1 VAGPVQSGGGQQFVS
16 GRDQAVHHGDV
27 HNEVRTDI
35 DLSTPW
41 DEAVTGK
48 GIGRLILLLG
58 GLTALAGFALWL
70 WLLLSAQAGGS
81 DPFALEIAGMPAG
94 AVGMGGSLADWSS
107 LRSVE
112 PSPRPPATANSRRFE
127 THAPRTAITER
138 GSDMS
143 DSHATFGNV
152 TGPVQ
157 TGGGTQYVSGGHQ
170 YVTGGGAPSPW
181 PGGGASPVS
190 DSDVTEC
197 LRELARHVA
206 QLG

>member
-1 VAGPVQSGGGQQFVS
+1 
-16 GRDQAVHHGDV
+16 
-27 HNEVRTDI
+27 
-35 DLSTPW
+35 
-41 DEAVTGK
+41 
-48 GIGRLILLLG
+48 
-58 GLTALAGFALWL
+58 
-70 WLLLSAQAGGS
+70 
-81 DPFALEIAGMPAG
+81 
-94 AVGMGGSLADWSS
+94 
-107 LRSVE
+107 
-112 PSPRPPATANSRRFE
+112 
-127 THAPRTAITER
+127 
-138 GSDMS
+138 MS

-206 QLG
+206 QLRLTANDRAEADRRLAGLAAAASPLEQPRDAAQHLEALTRGLVQAGALADSTTKLAATIKALARWLGPLGAGAVSLL